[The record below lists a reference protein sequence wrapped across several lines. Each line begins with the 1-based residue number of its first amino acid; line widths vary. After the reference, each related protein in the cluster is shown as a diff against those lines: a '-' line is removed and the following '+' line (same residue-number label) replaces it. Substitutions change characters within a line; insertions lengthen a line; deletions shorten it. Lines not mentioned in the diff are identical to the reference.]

1 MKERYVGAV
10 DIGGTKILTGIVDS
24 QGKVWGERSFP
35 TATGP
40 GSAEACAQLAAG
52 SLRSLTVDLSIP
64 FQELG
69 GIGIAC
75 TGPVDTLSGT
85 VENPY
90 TLPGWEGFPL
100 TEKLR
105 RLTGLKVV
113 LENDVNGA
121 LLGEVMLRG
130 LQQRRVLMIAFG
142 TGIGVAVCDRGALYE
157 AGRFHPEM
165 GHVIVDRDGPEC
177 YCHHRGCFESLWSG
191 ASLNQRAAQ
200 AGHKDFDHLFAQY
213 EQDDSQATAFMDQ
226 ARHQLQNGVWNL
238 MSIFKAELI
247 ILGGGLMKR
256 YFKFAKEA
264 IEADLGSLEDF
275 TGKFEILPAGVMGDP
290 ALVGAA
296 RLIFETE

>member
-1 MKERYVGAV
+1 MKERFVCAV

-24 QGKVWGERSFP
+24 HGKVHVERSFP
-35 TATGP
+35 TMTGE
-40 GSAEACAQLAAG
+40 GGAKKSVQLIAE
-52 SLRSLTVDLSIP
+52 SLRSLSEDLSIP

-69 GIGIAC
+69 GIGLAC
-75 TGPVDTLSGT
+75 TGPVDTVKGT

-100 TEKLR
+100 TDTLR
-105 RLTGLKVV
+105 QLTGLKAV

-121 LLGEVMLRG
+121 LLGEVMLRD
-130 LQQRRVLMIAFG
+130 LERSRVLMIAFG
-142 TGIGVAVCDRGALYE
+142 TGIGVAACNRGALYE

-177 YCHHRGCFESLWSG
+177 YCRHRGCFESLWSG
-191 ASLNQRAAQ
+191 AALNSRSVQ
-200 AGHKDFDHLFAQY
+200 AGFKDFDQLFIAGGQG
-213 EQDDSQATAFMDQ
+213 DRKAAAFVDQ

-238 MSIFKAELI
+238 MSIFKAEVI

-256 YFKFAKEA
+256 YFEFARDV
-264 IEADLGSLEDF
+264 IQADLRSLLDF
-275 TGKFEILPAGVMGDP
+275 TGEFEIVPAGVLGDP

-296 RLIFETE
+296 RLVFDKN